1 MSRFTYAPPSG
12 GWPQDRSTR
21 PAFTQ
26 SSKEQAKAKP
36 QRGQSQSSRSE
47 TTSHAPVS
55 APTLHP
61 RGMSEQSVDRCIHNK
76 REAALV
82 QRAANESLQQKSAK
96 AFSKIQRDTPRQN
109 LQSSRDR

>member
-12 GWPQDRSTR
+12 GWPPDRSTR
-21 PAFTQ
+21 PAFAQ
-26 SSKEQAKAKP
+26 SSKEQAKAKA

-61 RGMSEQSVDRCIHNK
+61 RGMGEQSVDRRTHNK
-76 REAALV
+76 RKAALV
-82 QRAANESLQQKSAK
+82 QSAANDSLQQKSAK
-96 AFSKIQRDTPRQN
+96 AFSKIRRSKPRQN
-109 LQSSRDR
+109 LQPSRER